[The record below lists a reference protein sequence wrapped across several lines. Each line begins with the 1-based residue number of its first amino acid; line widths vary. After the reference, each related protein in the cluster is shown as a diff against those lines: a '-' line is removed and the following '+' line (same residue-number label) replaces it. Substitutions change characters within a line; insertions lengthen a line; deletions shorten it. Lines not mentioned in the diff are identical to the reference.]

1 MAELSWGTLPGEVLV
16 QIFSYLHYRDTVMA
30 GRVCR
35 HWSAVSR
42 DPLLLAAIVQRDF
55 SPEFVA
61 RVVNCV
67 VVGLVKSGHLPSEVG
82 SSIFTLFYIVTLLHD
97 YMILYPENRV
107 GVGVGYYCYGTS
119 GHCCLEGWGWWPPPL
134 CRKYLKGSYN
144 SKSPRNSSPEIDIL
158 NG

>member
-67 VVGLVKSGHLPSEVG
+67 VVGLVKSGHLPSEVR
-82 SSIFTLFYIVTLLHD
+82 SSILTLLHD
-97 YMILYPENRV
+97 TTPRV
-107 GVGVGYYCYGTS
+107 GVSCYHYGTS
-119 GHCCLEGWGWWPPPL
+119 GHCCLEGWGWLPPPL
-134 CRKYLKGSYN
+134 CRQYGALLKG
-144 SKSPRNSSPEIDIL
+144 IV
-158 NG
+158 

>member
-82 SSIFTLFYIVTLLHD
+82 LSILTLLHV
-97 YMILYPENRV
+97 MMLLYPEYRV
-107 GVGVGYYCYGTS
+107 GVGS
-119 GHCCLEGWGWWPPPL
+119 RE
-134 CRKYLKGSYN
+134 
-144 SKSPRNSSPEIDIL
+144 
-158 NG
+158 

>member
-1 MAELSWGTLPGEVLV
+1 MTGLSWGTLPGEVLV

-67 VVGLVKSGHLPSEVG
+67 VVGLVKSGHLPSEVR
-82 SSIFTLFYIVTLLHD
+82 SSILTMLHD
-97 YMILYPENRV
+97 TIPRISSRSRLLLLWHFWTMLSGRL
-107 GVGVGYYCYGTS
+107 GVVA
-119 GHCCLEGWGWWPPPL
+119 
-134 CRKYLKGSYN
+134 
-144 SKSPRNSSPEIDIL
+144 SSSL
-158 NG
+158 